1 LKPISGAVMG
11 KEGTMTDKGR
21 RIVGSLIAPILILVG
36 LWLCIEGVWHGKLGG
51 VFWIG
56 PFLMIAGGLWF
67 ASDWF
72 EL

>member
-21 RIVGSLIAPILILVG
+21 RIVGSLM
-36 LWLCIEGVWHGKLGG
+36 WLCIEGVWHGKLGG